1 VRASLTPLA
10 RLRGRPRLALLVAA
24 GVAGAAIVAVWLA
37 TSFAPPDGGVAEVE
51 LAVPPPAAE
60 ERPDAPAPTT
70 GDTDPAA
77 ARPGA
82 GNALTVPPVAA
93 GAFAHIPLPPR
104 AAALAPAPD
113 PALVETTAEGPLP
126 KRGVDGRLPWRVY
139 ARPSAESDGRAVVAV
154 VVTGLGRSAVVTG
167 EIIRRL
173 PAEVTLAFEPVAD
186 AAEWGRQA
194 RSAGHEIMLSLP
206 VQGSAFP
213 LTDRGPEAL
222 TGDAGAT
229 ETQTRLHRLLAR
241 VPGAVGAL
249 ADVGAEGAEGADG
262 AAAPALELAGPELAE
277 RGLLLVSPILDKAI
291 AGETPQLGVEATIG
305 ADADAGAARLRLAE
319 LEAAAAAKGYALA
332 VAPPTPAAAEA
343 LAAWAVALAEKP
355 VVLAPV
361 SAVAERVQANAR

>member
-1 VRASLTPLA
+1 
-10 RLRGRPRLALLVAA
+10 
-24 GVAGAAIVAVWLA
+24 
-37 TSFAPPDGGVAEVE
+37 
-51 LAVPPPAAE
+51 
-60 ERPDAPAPTT
+60 
-70 GDTDPAA
+70 
-77 ARPGA
+77 
-82 GNALTVPPVAA
+82 
-93 GAFAHIPLPPR
+93 
-104 AAALAPAPD
+104 
-113 PALVETTAEGPLP
+113 
-126 KRGVDGRLPWRVY
+126 
-139 ARPSAESDGRAVVAV
+139 
-154 VVTGLGRSAVVTG
+154 AVVTG

-291 AGETPQLGVEATIG
+291 AGATIG

-343 LAAWAVALAEKP
+343 LAAWAVALAGRP

>member
-1 VRASLTPLA
+1 VRAPLTPLA
-10 RLRGRPRLALLVAA
+10 RLRGRPRLALLVAT
-24 GVAGAAIVAVWLA
+24 GVAGALILAVWLA

-60 ERPDAPAPTT
+60 VRPQAAPTT

-104 AAALAPAPD
+104 AAALPPAPD

-126 KRGVDGRLPWRVY
+126 KRGADGRLPWRVY
-139 ARPSAESDGRAVVAV
+139 AQPSAESDGRAVVAV

-173 PAEVTLAFEPVAD
+173 PAEVTLALEPVAD

-222 TGDAGAT
+222 TGDAGAA

-249 ADVGAEGAEGADG
+249 ANVGAEEAEGADG
-262 AAAPALELAGPELAE
+262 AAAPALELAAGELTE
-277 RGLLLVSPILDKAI
+277 RGLLLVSPFLDKAI
-291 AGETPQLGVEATIG
+291 AGETPQLGVDATIG